1 MFPAVNQQEPSQRA
15 TIATGG
21 WTKRLVILLTIL
33 AAIILAGVLL
43 WGTGHIIASLLIFA
57 LAALNAYTI
66 VPAVGLLRRV
76 MPGALAVLVIY
87 LIAFIVIALLL
98 YLIINSTVTQLTALA
113 HSLAGFLTP
122 GTRCQDSS
130 LVPIL
135 KR

>member
-43 WGTGHIIASLLIFA
+43 WSTGHIIASLLIFA

-87 LIAFIVIALLL
+87 LI
-98 YLIINSTVTQLTALA
+98 INSTVTQLTALA
-113 HSLAGFLTP
+113 YSLAGFLTP
-122 GTRCQDSS
+122 GTRGEFWP

>member
-1 MFPAVNQQEPSQRA
+1 MFPVVNQQQPSQHA
-15 TIATGG
+15 TTATGV
-21 WTKRLVILLTIL
+21 WTRRLVILLTIL
-33 AAIILAGVLL
+33 AATTLAGVVL
-43 WGTGHIIASLLIFA
+43 WGAGHIIASLLIFA
-57 LAALNAYTI
+57 IAALIAYTI

-76 MPGALAVLVIY
+76 MPHALAVLVIY

-122 GTRCQDSS
+122 GTRGQDSP
-130 LVPIL
+130 LVQIL